1 MEAVR
6 AEARATLI
14 EEAGPEFKA
23 ALAAA
28 QQTRADADAARLIMD
43 EEIEKIRKEANARR
57 LAKANGCVTRR
68 SRRASSAGPARYST
82 VS

>member
-6 AEARATLI
+6 AEARAALL

-28 QQTRADADAARLIMD
+28 RQTRADADAARLIMD

-57 LAKANGCVTRR
+57 LAKANGGDCG
-68 SRRASSAGPARYST
+68 AGASAGGA
-82 VS
+82 V